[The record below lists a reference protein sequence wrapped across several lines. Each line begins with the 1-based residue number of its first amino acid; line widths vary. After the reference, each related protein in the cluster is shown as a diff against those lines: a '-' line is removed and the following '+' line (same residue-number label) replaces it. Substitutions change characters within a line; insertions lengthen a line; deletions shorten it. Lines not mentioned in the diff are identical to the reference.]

1 MIGSNFTGSFSH
13 VSSGHT
19 FCRWGPTGA
28 LVKPSFV
35 SGTRIICA
43 SPPSSSVNPTMVTVH
58 VTNDGGYTFSTDV
71 LTFSY
76 ETQEHVASLEPSA
89 GPETG
94 NTLVR
99 VHGQGFRRLNLLSCR
114 FGSVIVSAAW
124 VSDTMVECMS
134 QPTPAGTN
142 VDVRVAN
149 NGHDFSTS
157 SAVYMYTA
165 LVTISSH
172 LPTGVLSE
180 GGSAVAISGTGFL
193 DLSTL
198 ICKFGIKVVPATF
211 QTSTLVTC
219 TAPFLDVGS
228 FTLQVSNNGR
238 DFATGKNPIKSLL
251 PAEFH
256 SIFPPSGPE
265 SGSTLVHVYGANFY
279 DAGVPVRCQFGALTL
294 VEATMVNETHL
305 ACLSPPFSGVR
316 SVALLLSFDN
326 QSFTPTLQMFRYEP
340 VAYLI
345 RLEPSTGPQFGG
357 TAVTAIGT
365 SIQNSGHSACR
376 FTSGEVSRRSQS
388 VRWLSHSSIIC
399 FLPNLLIGSYQVQL
413 SSNSVDFNPDRLSFL
428 VAPLPAV

>member
-1 MIGSNFTGSFSH
+1 MREFRRNVPGAWRQRLWAMGCVKLVGRQCVARASPRAAAMPRALVWLLVLLAALTGSSRAAPSAPCRVTRMEPAGGPPSGGTEVTMIGSNFTGSFSH

-134 QPTPAGTN
+134 QPTPAGTT

-238 DFATGKNPIKSLL
+238 DFATGKP
-251 PAEFH
+251 
-256 SIFPPSGPE
+256 
-265 SGSTLVHVYGANFY
+265 
-279 DAGVPVRCQFGALTL
+279 R
-294 VEATMVNETHL
+294 
-305 ACLSPPFSGVR
+305 
-316 SVALLLSFDN
+316 
-326 QSFTPTLQMFRYEP
+326 
-340 VAYLI
+340 
-345 RLEPSTGPQFGG
+345 
-357 TAVTAIGT
+357 
-365 SIQNSGHSACR
+365 
-376 FTSGEVSRRSQS
+376 
-388 VRWLSHSSIIC
+388 
-399 FLPNLLIGSYQVQL
+399 
-413 SSNSVDFNPDRLSFL
+413 
-428 VAPLPAV
+428 